1 MAQDH
6 SIDTPLRR
14 VTKPEACQILQVSL
28 STLNRRIAEGQLAVE
43 RVQQGQGH
51 RVFVLL
57 PADTDRPEAPEE
69 AEPDGGTELAVAQER
84 IRNLEEMVTLQ
95 REWLDLAEARVQQLI
110 QALPA
115 PNPPAAPPE
124 RRPWWTWTAGGLR
137 PAPRARD
144 PDGWTRHRG
153 RHGIVI
159 GLD

>member
-115 PNPPAAPPE
+115 PTPSCSSARAPALVEVLVTAPP
-124 RRPWWTWTAGGLR
+124 RWTWTANSTSSG
-137 PAPRARD
+137 P
-144 PDGWTRHRG
+144 
-153 RHGIVI
+153 
-159 GLD
+159 

>member
-57 PADTDRPEAPEE
+57 PADTDRPEAPDE
-69 AEPDGGTELAVAQER
+69 AGPDGGTQLAVAQER
-84 IRNLEEMVTLQ
+84 IKNLEDMVTLQ

-115 PNPPAAPPE
+115 PTPPAAPPVASPAAPPE
-124 RRPWWTWTAGGLR
+124 RRPWWKFW
-137 PAPRARD
+137 
-144 PDGWTRHRG
+144 
-153 RHGIVI
+153 
-159 GLD
+159 

>member
-28 STLNRRIAEGQLAVE
+28 STLNRRIAEGQLEVE

-69 AEPDGGTELAVAQER
+69 AEADGGTELAVAQER
-84 IRNLEEMVTLQ
+84 IRNLEEMMTLQ
-95 REWLDLAEARVQQLI
+95 RDWLDLAEARVQQLI

-124 RRPWWTWTAGGLR
+124 RRPWWKFW
-137 PAPRARD
+137 
-144 PDGWTRHRG
+144 
-153 RHGIVI
+153 
-159 GLD
+159 

>member
-84 IRNLEEMVTLQ
+84 IRNLENMVTLQ
-95 REWLDLAEARVQQLI
+95 REWLDLAEARG
-110 QALPA
+110 
-115 PNPPAAPPE
+115 PAAHPSSARAHSPCSSARSISCSSARAPALVEVLVTAPP
-124 RRPWWTWTAGGLR
+124 
-137 PAPRARD
+137 
-144 PDGWTRHRG
+144 
-153 RHGIVI
+153 
-159 GLD
+159 